1 MTMSRT
7 TWKQELIS
15 TAASAV
21 LAAGLATV
29 AAQAQNDETASADV
43 IVVTAQRREQ
53 SILDVSASVSA
64 LGAAELEERGVER
77 LDDIASVF
85 PNVYI
90 NTGNGLRSTIITVRG
105 ISSNPNNPGVEQSV
119 GVFVDGVYQA
129 RPTTINTNLYDLER
143 VEVIRGPQ
151 GALYGK
157 NTIAGALNM
166 ITEGPGEEP
175 GFEAVVSA
183 GNYSALSLYAAGDV
197 IFTPDAR
204 ARVSVSSQ
212 TRSGYTDNIFTGDEL
227 DDQDELG
234 ARLTFVANPSD
245 TLQLTFRADM
255 ATNDT
260 NGGSSEILANGALAG
275 TPLADADP
283 EDRQVAQDF
292 GTEQTRD
299 VWGVSLQADWDFD
312 SGVLTSLTAFR
323 TFEWYNSNDNDFS
336 ILNQLRSGISEDHE
350 QFSQEIRFTS
360 DTGGVF
366 DYIVGGFF
374 SHETFDT
381 ISNAVIGPDLGIYPT
396 EVSADIFGDLETTS
410 YAVFGQG
417 TYHFSDAVSVT
428 GALRY
433 SEDEKE
439 VTHSQ
444 IGDPYQLLAPT
455 QPERSFSRSDAEVTP
470 SITLNW
476 EPNATWLVYA
486 SYSRGYKSGGY
497 NVFSIMPN
505 DNAEYDP
512 EFVNSYEAGVK
523 TTLAGGAVYLAGSV
537 FWLDYSDLQVN
548 QLINV
553 GGVPTFTTSNAAT
566 AEASGIELE
575 GLWQVTGALSFSGSY
590 SFLDASFEDFTNA
603 TSAGADYSGNDLP
616 QAPDHTL
623 SLAAD
628 FTTPVAEGMEFVAHA
643 DLSYRSSLF
652 FGPENNP
659 DYSQDDVTLVNARAG
674 FTFQDNRWSVML
686 WGRNIGDEIYAVR
699 RSAGVIIPGQ
709 QIQALGAPQT
719 WGVELRGRF

>member
-1 MTMSRT
+1 MSRT

>member
-1 MTMSRT
+1 MSRT

-15 TAASAV
+15 TAAGAV
-21 LAAGLATV
+21 LAAGLAGG
-29 AAQAQNDETASADV
+29 AAHAQADESASADV

-143 VEVIRGPQ
+143 VEMIRGPQ

-166 ITEGPGEEP
+166 ITQGPGDEP
-175 GFEAVVSA
+175 GFEGVISA

-197 IFTPDAR
+197 IFTPNAR

-212 TRSGYTDNIFTGDEL
+212 TRAGYTDNTFTGTEL
-227 DDQDELG
+227 DDQNELG
-234 ARLTFVANPSD
+234 ARLTFVADPSE

-255 ATNDT
+255 ASNDT
-260 NGGSSEILANGALAG
+260 NGGASEILDNGVLAG
-275 TPLADADP
+275 SPLADADP
-283 EDRQVAQDF
+283 DDRQVAQDF
-292 GTEQTRD
+292 GSEQTRD
-299 VWGVSLQADWDFD
+299 VWGVSLQADWDLAG
-312 SGVLTSLTAFR
+312 GVLTSLTAFR
-323 TFEWYNSNDNDFS
+323 NFEWFNSNDNDFT
-336 ILNQLRSGISEDHE
+336 ILNQLRSGISEDHD

-360 DTGGVF
+360 DAGGVF

-396 EVSADIFGDLETTS
+396 EINADIFGDLETTS

-417 TYHFSDAVSVT
+417 TYHFSDAFSVT

-444 IGDPYQLLAPT
+444 IGDPFQLLAPT
-455 QPERSFSRSDAEVTP
+455 QAERSFSRSDAEVTP

-497 NVFSIMPN
+497 NVFSITPN

-548 QLINV
+548 QLINI

-590 SFLDASFEDFTNA
+590 SFLDATFEDFTNA

-628 FTTPVAEGMEFVAHA
+628 FNTPVAEGMEFVAHA

-659 DYSQDDVTLVNARAG
+659 AYSQDDVTLINARVG
-674 FTFQDNRWSVML
+674 FTFQDDRWSVML
-686 WGRNIGDEIYAVR
+686 WGRNIGDETYAVS